1 MVFCDISNH
10 LPTWQQLSYSGSEEK
25 ELSGGSFE
33 KGPKDLG
40 RKGKA
45 AGEGSRGG
53 REEGG
58 SGQFEAKSQKRKVEN
73 RLCRLSLVFLIAKDS
88 GQGMLTMYR
97 LNAESISLAPS
108 H

>member
-45 AGEGSRGG
+45 AGEGSRRG

-58 SGQFEAKSQKRKVEN
+58 SGQFEAKREKSKIDSV
-73 RLCRLSLVFLIAKDS
+73 LFPLSFSPLRRTQVK
-88 GQGMLTMYR
+88 
-97 LNAESISLAPS
+97 EC
-108 H
+108 